1 MLILQ
6 KERPMWH
13 RRAFLGVIGTVFVAG
28 CGPKFNTTPPP
39 KVYPVK
45 GKVLLASGKPV
56 SGGIITFN
64 PKTRL
69 GAEAS
74 SEIAPDGSFQ
84 LTTIVKNDGA
94 LPGSYTVSVNPY
106 FKDGRYTKVPA
117 IHLPPKFA
125 APETSDLTAEVKA
138 EDNDLK
144 IELK

>member
-1 MLILQ
+1 
-6 KERPMWH
+6 MWH
-13 RRAFLGVIGTVFVAG
+13 RRAFLGVIGAVCVAG

-39 KVYPVK
+39 TVYPVK
-45 GKVLLASGKPV
+45 GKVLLANGQPV
-56 SGGIITFN
+56 TGGIITFH

-74 SEIAPDGSFQ
+74 GEIGPDGSFQ

-106 FKDGRYTKVPA
+106 FKDGRESAVPA
-117 IHLPPKFA
+117 SRVPPKFGA
-125 APETSDLTAEVKA
+125 SETSDLTAEVKA
-138 EDNDLK
+138 EDNNLK

>member
-1 MLILQ
+1 
-6 KERPMWH
+6 MWH
-13 RRAFLGVIGTVFVAG
+13 RRAFLGVIGAVFVAG

-56 SGGIITFN
+56 SGGVITFH
-64 PKTRL
+64 PKTTR

-74 SEIAPDGSFQ
+74 GEIGKDGSFQ

-94 LPGSYTVSVNPY
+94 MPGSYTVSVNPH
-106 FKDGRYTKVPA
+106 FKDGRYTAAPA
-117 IHLPPKFA
+117 SPVPPKFG
-125 APETSDLTAEVKA
+125 APGTSGLTVEVEAK
-138 EDNDLK
+138 DNDLK

>member
-1 MLILQ
+1 MG
-6 KERPMWH
+6 
-13 RRAFLGVIGTVFVAG
+13 AVFVAG

-45 GKVLLASGKPV
+45 GKVLLANGQPV
-56 SGGIITFN
+56 SGGVITFH
-64 PKTRL
+64 PKTTL

-74 SEIAPDGSFQ
+74 GEIGSDGSFQ

-106 FKDGRYTKVPA
+106 FKGGRVSAEPA
-117 IHLPPKFA
+117 SRVPPKFG
-125 APETSDLTAEVKA
+125 APETSGVTVEVKA
-138 EDNDLK
+138 KDNDLK

>member
-1 MLILQ
+1 
-6 KERPMWH
+6 MWH
-13 RRAFLGVIGTVFVAG
+13 RREILGVVGAVFLGG

-39 KVYPVK
+39 KVYRVK

-56 SGGIITFN
+56 SGGIITFH
-64 PKTRL
+64 PKTNL

-74 SEIAPDGSFQ
+74 GEIGPDGSFQ

-106 FKDGRYTKVPA
+106 FKDGRSTKVPA
-117 IHLPPKFA
+117 TRVPPKFEA
-125 APETSDLTAEVKA
+125 SETSGLTAQVKA
-138 EDNDLK
+138 EDNNLT

>member
-1 MLILQ
+1 
-6 KERPMWH
+6 MWH
-13 RRAFLGVIGTVFVAG
+13 RRAFLGVIGAVFVAG

-45 GKVLLASGKPV
+45 GKVLLASGHPV
-56 SGGIITFN
+56 SGGIITFH
-64 PKTRL
+64 PHARVGTD
-69 GAEAS
+69 AS
-74 SEIAPDGSFQ
+74 GEIGPDGSFQ

-106 FKDGRYTKVPA
+106 FKDGRQTKVPVNR
-117 IHLPPKFA
+117 IPTKFA

-138 EDNDLK
+138 EDNNLT